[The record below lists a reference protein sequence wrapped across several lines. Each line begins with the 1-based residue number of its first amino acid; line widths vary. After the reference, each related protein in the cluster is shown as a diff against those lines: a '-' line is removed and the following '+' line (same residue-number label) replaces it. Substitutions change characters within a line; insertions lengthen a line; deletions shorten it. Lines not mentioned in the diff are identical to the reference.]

1 MNQISFVIQSK
12 YNSFHIIITCIF
24 FFFFFFFF
32 FFSEIGHESIV
43 NVEGLPDSVVRGS
56 SNSHRNPNLY

>member
-24 FFFFFFFF
+24 FFFFFF
-32 FFSEIGHESIV
+32 SEIGHESIV
-43 NVEGLPDSVVRGS
+43 NVEGLPDSVVRGT

>member
-24 FFFFFFFF
+24 FFFFFF
-32 FFSEIGHESIV
+32 SEIGHESIV
-43 NVEGLPDSVVRGS
+43 NVEGLPDSVVVGT

>member
-1 MNQISFVIQSK
+1 MLSCVEHEESLIIS
-12 YNSFHIIITCIF
+12 IIHFILLLHV
-24 FFFFFFFF
+24 FFFFFF

-43 NVEGLPDSVVRGS
+43 NVEGLPDSVVRGT

>member
-12 YNSFHIIITCIF
+12 YNLFHIIITCIF
-24 FFFFFFFF
+24 FFFP
-32 FFSEIGHESIV
+32 EIGHESIV
-43 NVEGLPDSVVRGS
+43 NVEGLPDSVVRGT

>member
-12 YNSFHIIITCIF
+12 YNSFHIIITFI
-24 FFFFFFFF
+24 F

-43 NVEGLPDSVVRGS
+43 NVEGLPDSVARGT